1 MSSTETPLVSVLMLT
16 YNHAP
21 YIAQAIESVLA
32 QQTDYPFELII
43 CDDASTDGARD
54 VAARYAEQDDRVRL
68 SFQPVNTR
76 FGKNF
81 VDGCEKIRGK
91 YVAFCE
97 GDDYWTDPAKLQK
110 QVSFLEAHPDFSV
123 CAHKVQML
131 REDATDEK
139 EVFIYKD
146 CSADE
151 LRIRNG
157 EFYADEAIANYYFQ
171 TGSLVLRWRFGK
183 GLPHWFR
190 QRMMFDHF
198 MLMLHAVE
206 GKIKYFDEVMSVWRR
221 HGSGFTWLQT
231 QDKGL
236 FFQKEGTDWIEMY
249 TYMDNFFS
257 NRFTLQI
264 RERINLA
271 LRSMAQNC
279 IETGNIDTLRWLV
292 ATYKDEFKSALK
304 DRVLLDAYRLAMPD
318 DPEFAPPWYSPG
330 ADAAD
335 DDGVPGARPE
345 GPAAS
350 GATEAAEATAAAPEH
365 EAGAI
370 SLVQPLAIEDIPPCP
385 GSVWEK
391 WTAGRPHAAFSN
403 LRSAL
408 CQWMWDN
415 GMTQVWL
422 PVYAPPHLTGVMQ
435 KAQIRHVYYNVS
447 PTLEPATDFLDK
459 LEPGDC
465 VLAIE
470 YLGRPLAGAFL
481 DAVKARPGVHLVI
494 DRAQSLAHDMPECAE
509 AILYSPRKLF
519 GVPDGGLL
527 VGPGARGTRPAPE
540 SALCAPLR
548 ERESL
553 LLEGLERDGRTGP
566 ALESLLEKQEGER
579 ILSRRTMSRLTRLI
593 LERIPWEETAEKRR
607 RNWEYLYERLGSL
620 CLWQLERPDFAPFAF
635 PLVSPEGIPCEVI
648 HTLLTRQGISCRRM
662 WHRLAIPKLVYPL
675 AEALSKR
682 LLLLPLDPRLGRED
696 MEKIARGVESIL
708 RDGNF
713 LNTAALHY

>member
-1 MSSTETPLVSVLMLT
+1 MNTAETPLISVLMLT

-21 YIAQAIESVLA
+21 YIEQAIESVLA
-32 QQTDYPFELII
+32 QQTAYPFELII
-43 CDDASTDGARD
+43 CDDASTDGAQD
-54 VAARYAEQDDRVRL
+54 IAARYAERDTRVKL

-81 VDGCEKIRGK
+81 VDGCQKIRGK

-97 GDDYWTDPAKLQK
+97 GDDYWTDTAKLQK

-123 CAHKVQML
+123 CAHRVQML
-131 REDATDEK
+131 HQDTQPKAAA
-139 EVFIYKD
+139 FIYKD

-151 LRIRNG
+151 LRIKRG

-171 TGSLVLRWRFGK
+171 TGSLVLRWRFGD

-236 FFQKEGTDWIEMY
+236 FFQKEGTDWIDMY
-249 TYMDNFFS
+249 RYMDNFFS
-257 NRFTLQI
+257 NRFTCQI

-292 ATYKDEFKSALK
+292 KVYAAEFRYALR
-304 DRVLLDAYRLAMPD
+304 DRVLLDAYRLANPD
-318 DPEFAPPWYSPG
+318 DPEFAPPWYTPQLRAGDSP
-330 ADAAD
+330 A
-335 DDGVPGARPE
+335 PGQ
-345 GPAAS
+345 S
-350 GATEAAEATAAAPEH
+350 
-365 EAGAI
+365 EAGRPVPDAEEGDKALC
-370 SLVQPLAIEDIPPCP
+370 LVSPALAIEDIPKCA

-391 WTAGRPHAAFSN
+391 WTGGRPHATFSN

-415 GMTQVWL
+415 GMTQIWL
-422 PVYAPPHLTGVMQ
+422 PVYAPPCLTEVMQ
-435 KAQIRHVYYNVS
+435 KAQLRHLYYDVS
-447 PTLEPATDFLDK
+447 PELEPSTDFLAK
-459 LEPGDC
+459 LQPGDC

-470 YLGRPLAGAFL
+470 YLGRPLPEAFL
-481 DAVKARPGVHLVI
+481 AAVKAHPDAHLIV
-494 DRAQSLAHDMPECAE
+494 DRAQSLSDDEPECADGV
-509 AILYSPRKLF
+509 LYSPRKIF

-527 VGPGARGTRPAPE
+527 VGPGARGTRPGAE
-540 SALCAPLR
+540 GASCGALW
-548 ERESL
+548 EREKL
-553 LLEGLERDGRTGP
+553 LLERLEQGGKP
-566 ALESLLEKQEGER
+566 NPPLETLLHKQEGER
-579 ILSRRTMSRLTRLI
+579 ILSRRQMSRLTQRM
-593 LERIPWEETAEKRR
+593 LERIPWAAAVEKRK
-607 RNWEYLYERLGSL
+607 RNWEYLYQRLAPY
-620 CLWQLERPDFAPFAF
+620 CLWQTARPDFAPYAF
-635 PLVSPEGIPCEVI
+635 PLLSPEGVPCEVV
-648 HTLLTRQGISCRRM
+648 HTLLIRRGISCQRM
-662 WHRLAIPKLVYPL
+662 WHRLPIPKLVYPL

-682 LLLLPLDPRLGRED
+682 LLLLPLDPRLGQGEL
-696 MEKIARGVESIL
+696 EKIVRGVETVME
-708 RDGNF
+708 DGNY
-713 LNTAALHY
+713 LSTAALHY

>member
-1 MSSTETPLVSVLMLT
+1 MRTEQTPLISVLMLT

-21 YIAQAIESVLA
+21 YIEQAIQSVLA
-32 QQTDYPFELII
+32 QQTEYPFELII
-43 CDDASTDGARD
+43 CDDASTDGAQD
-54 VAARYAEQDDRVRL
+54 IAARYAEEDARVKL

-97 GDDYWTDPAKLQK
+97 GDDYWTDTGKLQK
-110 QVSFLEAHPDFSV
+110 QVAFLEAHPDFSV
-123 CAHKVQML
+123 CAHRVQML
-131 REDATDEK
+131 HGDTQPRPSG
-139 EVFIYKD
+139 FIYKD

-151 LRIRNG
+151 LRIKNG

-171 TGSLVLRWRFGK
+171 TGSLVLRWRFSS

-257 NRFTLQI
+257 NRFTYQI

-292 ATYKDEFKSALK
+292 KVYSGAFRIALK
-304 DRVLLDAYRLAMPD
+304 DRVLLDAYRLANPD
-318 DPEFAPPWYSPG
+318 DPEFAPPWSSPPV
-330 ADAAD
+330 D
-335 DDGVPGARPE
+335 
-345 GPAAS
+345 PAAPRPP
-350 GATEAAEATAAAPEH
+350 EQAEARHALPH
-365 EAGAI
+365 AGEEDKALC
-370 SLVQPLAIEDIPPCP
+370 LVSPSLAIEDIPKC
-385 GSVWEK
+385 GGNVWEK
-391 WTAGRPHAAFSN
+391 WVGERPHAAFSN

-415 GMTQVWL
+415 GMTQIWL
-422 PVYAPPHLTGVMQ
+422 PVYAPPCLTDVMQ
-435 KAQIRHVYYNVS
+435 KAQLRHLYYDVS
-447 PTLEPATDFLDK
+447 PELEPSTDFLAK
-459 LEPGDC
+459 LQPGDC

-470 YLGRPLAGAFL
+470 YLGRPLPDTFL
-481 DAVKARPGVHLVI
+481 AAVRAHPGVRLII
-494 DRAQSLAHDMPECAE
+494 DRAQSLSHDEPDCAE
-509 AILYSPRKLF
+509 GVLYSPRKLF

-527 VGPGARGTRPAPE
+527 VGPAARRTSPGVEA
-540 SALCAPLR
+540 AACDALR
-548 ERESL
+548 ERETL
-553 LLEGLERDGRTGP
+553 LLERLEQGGQPNP
-566 ALESLLEKQEGER
+566 ALETLLRKQESER
-579 ILSRRTMSRLTRLI
+579 LLSRRKMSRLTRLV
-593 LERIPWEETAEKRR
+593 LERIPWEAAAEKRV
-607 RNWEYLYERLGSL
+607 RNWEYLYQRLGPC
-620 CLWQLERPDFAPFAF
+620 CLWQTASPDFAPYAF
-635 PLVSPEGIPCEVI
+635 PLLSPEGVPCEVI
-648 HTLLTRQGISCRRM
+648 HTLLTRQGINCQRM
-662 WHRLAIPKLVYPL
+662 WYRLSVPKLVYPL

-682 LLLLPLDPRLGRED
+682 LLLLPLDPRLGRREL
-696 MEKIARGVESIL
+696 EKIVRGVESIMK
-708 RDGNF
+708 DGNY